1 VNVITRSTLT
11 DLGSSTPRLADNV
24 THLSANGFN
33 DNFARR
39 PTLPFK
45 FKSYV
50 HLSHDR
56 SYAFASFR
64 DQPNKPLEWTGYQNL
79 HGLYPILCACHSGA
93 AFEGSEARAR
103 ILGIRL
109 VGLTLH

>member
-1 VNVITRSTLT
+1 
-11 DLGSSTPRLADNV
+11 V

-33 DNFARR
+33 DSFARR
-39 PTLPFK
+39 PTLPFN

-64 DQPNKPLEWTGYQNL
+64 DLPNKPLEWTGHQNL
-79 HGLYPILCACHSGA
+79 HGLYPILFACHSGA
-93 AFEGSEARAR
+93 AFGAPTTSSTDAKNHYDQA
-103 ILGIRL
+103 LGAGVESL
-109 VGLTLH
+109 WMK